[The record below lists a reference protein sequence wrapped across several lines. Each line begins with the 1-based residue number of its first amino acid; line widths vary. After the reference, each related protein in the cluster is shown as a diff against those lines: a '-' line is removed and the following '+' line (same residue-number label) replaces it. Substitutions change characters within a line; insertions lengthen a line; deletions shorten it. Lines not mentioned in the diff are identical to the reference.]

1 MENYFESDYNRN
13 LKEALSE
20 AARDYSEENWLKV
33 VELLMEGLLSGEE
46 LAIASNGAP
55 RIVIAFDPDIEAED
69 IFYDESGVGEERL
82 AAIDYD
88 GKSWLLTFTCAEEA
102 YAVDSDANVMYIP
115 IREMFEFL
123 CGDEEVGGFIINLG
137 TDIFLVSRELMADM
151 LEDADDWPDA
161 G

>member
-55 RIVIAFDPDIEAED
+55 RIVFAFDPDIEAED
-69 IFYDESGVGEERL
+69 IFSDESGAGEERL

-137 TDIFLVSRELMADM
+137 TDIFLVSRGLMADM

>member
-55 RIVIAFDPDIEAED
+55 RIVIAFDTDIEAED
-69 IFYDESGVGEERL
+69 MFSDEPGVGEERL
-82 AAIDYD
+82 AAIDHD

-102 YAVDSDANVMYIP
+102 YAVDSNANVMCIP

-151 LEDADDWPDA
+151 LEDADDWPDV

>member
-55 RIVIAFDPDIEAED
+55 RIVFAFDPDIEAED
-69 IFYDESGVGEERL
+69 IFSDESGAGEERL

-137 TDIFLVSRELMADM
+137 TDIFLVSRGLMADM
-151 LEDADDWPDA
+151 LEDADD
-161 G
+161 

>member
-46 LAIASNGAP
+46 LAIASNGAH
-55 RIVIAFDPDIEAED
+55 RIVIAFDTDIEAED
-69 IFYDESGVGEERL
+69 IFSDEPGVDEERL
-82 AAIDYD
+82 ASIDHD

-102 YAVDSDANVMYIP
+102 YALDSNANVMYIP
-115 IREMFEFL
+115 IRELFEFL

-137 TDIFLVSRELMADM
+137 TDTFLVSRELMADM
-151 LEDADDWPDA
+151 LEDADDWPDV

>member
-55 RIVIAFDPDIEAED
+55 RIVFAFDPDIEAED
-69 IFYDESGVGEERL
+69 IFSDKSDSGEERL
-82 AAIDYD
+82 AAIDHD

-102 YAVDSDANVMYIP
+102 YAVDSNANVMYIP
-115 IREMFEFL
+115 IRELFEFP

-137 TDIFLVSRELMADM
+137 SDIFLVSRELMADM
-151 LEDADDWPDA
+151 LEDADDWPDV